1 MKKQIIRCCNSSRHM
16 EGEKKQS
23 QLNYHTNKQVWQM
36 HLNKDGKQ
44 QEHFP
49 KSDLKSNYLMLDVK
63 PSSLIKKNHEQI
75 LLKIL
80 IWVLMSCS

>member
-1 MKKQIIRCCNSSRHM
+1 
-16 EGEKKQS
+16 
-23 QLNYHTNKQVWQM
+23 M

-49 KSDLKSNYLMLDVK
+49 KSDLKSNYFMLDVK
-63 PSSLIKKNHEQI
+63 PSPLIKKNHEQI
-75 LLKIL
+75 LLKNF